1 MDYNDID
8 DQNESNESIVDKMP
22 VRLEI
27 LLDMPDVPLDIQL
40 MHAWNP
46 DDSSDNILVK
56 EEDRLTFHR
65 QPVAQSTD
73 AIRSKIGY
81 ERGLH
86 LFEINW
92 PNRQRGTH
100 AVVGFATDEAPVKC
114 FGYQSLVGNNEFSW
128 GWDIGRNTTFYVP
141 DKFKVVLN
149 MDDGCI
155 GYLVNDRYLGTA
167 FRGLKGKK
175 LYLIAS
181 SVWGHCEVSMKYIG
195 GIDPEPLPLR
205 VLCRRVIRVNL
216 TKNGIEDGMIEKLE
230 LPLTLYDYLRY
241 KDHLSVTS
249 N

>member
-1 MDYNDID
+1 
-8 DQNESNESIVDKMP
+8 MP
-22 VRLEI
+22 G
-27 LLDMPDVPLDIQL
+27 IQT
-40 MHAWNP
+40 
-46 DDSSDNILVK
+46 IVK